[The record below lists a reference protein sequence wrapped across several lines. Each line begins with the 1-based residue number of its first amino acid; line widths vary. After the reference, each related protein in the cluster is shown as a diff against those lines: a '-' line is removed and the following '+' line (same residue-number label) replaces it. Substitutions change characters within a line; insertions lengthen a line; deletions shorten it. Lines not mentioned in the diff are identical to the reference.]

1 MEAECLEV
9 QGCWSRASLVIS
21 RAIGGHEKVAV
32 STVNKQKKQAQLWC
46 QQQVLLLLSGDV
58 ASERDW
64 DWAPKEVA

>member
-9 QGCWSRASLVIS
+9 QGCWSGASLVIN
-21 RAIGGHEKVAV
+21 RAIARRENVAV
-32 STVNKQKKQAQLWC
+32 STVNKRKKQAQLWC
-46 QQQVLLLLSGDV
+46 QQQVLLLLSGD